1 MAELM
6 RTYDGMGLY
15 AARTDCDKNGAKL
28 TLGIEGTLD
37 FVLDENDDPVLD
49 ESGEE
54 IISNNSTA
62 MVSTIGG
69 IPLMASSAAIP
80 YVIKTAGATVT
91 MDNNSFNKIEGT
103 VPSTMT
109 LECSAPAGSTVSFVA
124 QVTAGSTDS
133 TLVVTSNGQS
143 TLFNKAAGNTLE
155 AYKTY
160 QISCLNNCWTIA
172 AFEVPV

>member
-6 RTYDGMGLY
+6 RTYDGMGIY
-15 AARTDCDKNGAKL
+15 ATRTDCDKNGAKL
-28 TLGIEGTLD
+28 TLGINGNVDVL
-37 FVLDENDDPVLD
+37 LDENNEPVLD
-49 ESGEE
+49 ANGDEV
-54 IISNNSTA
+54 ISNNSTA
-62 MVSTIGG
+62 MVITIGG

-80 YVIKTAGATVT
+80 YVVKTAGATVT

-103 VPSTMT
+103 IPSTMT
-109 LECSAPAGSTVSFVA
+109 LECSAPAGNTVSFVA

-133 TLVVTSNGQS
+133 TLVVTSNDQS

-155 AYKTY
+155 ANKTY
-160 QISCLNNCWTIA
+160 QISCLNNCWTMA

>member
-6 RTYDGMGLY
+6 RTYDGMGIY
-15 AARTDCDKNGAKL
+15 ATRTDCDKNGAKL
-28 TLGIEGTLD
+28 TLGINGNVDVL
-37 FVLDENDDPVLD
+37 LDENNEPVLD
-49 ESGEE
+49 EHGDE

-109 LECSAPAGSTVSFVA
+109 LECSAPTGQVVSFVA
-124 QVTAGSTDS
+124 QVTAGNSDS
-133 TLVVTSNGQS
+133 TLVITVNNQS

-155 AYKTY
+155 ANKTY
-160 QISCLNNCWTIA
+160 QISCLNNCWTMA
-172 AFEVPV
+172 AFEVPT

>member
-6 RTYDGMGLY
+6 RTYDGMGIY
-15 AARTDCDKNGAKL
+15 ATRTDCDKNGAKL
-28 TLGIEGTLD
+28 TLGINGNVDVL
-37 FVLDENDDPVLD
+37 LDENNEPVLD
-49 ESGEE
+49 EHGDEV
-54 IISNNSTA
+54 ISNNSTA

-91 MDNNSFNKIEGT
+91 MDNNSFNNIEGT

-160 QISCLNNCWTIA
+160 QISCLNNCWTMA